1 MKNVIV
7 DIDNNVSDSLKIG
20 RDTLEIGKGIFHS
33 KNFNRYVSES
43 AMQRFKWMS
52 PVSVIMFTNLK
63 AARTVSIS
71 REYPANLENAND
83 FFS

>member
-20 RDTLEIGKGIFHS
+20 KDTLEIGKGNFDS
-33 KNFNRYVSES
+33 ENFNRYVRGST
-43 AMQRFKWMS
+43 MQRFEWMS

-63 AARTVSIS
+63 AARTVSIL
-71 REYPANLENAND
+71 REYPTNLENSND
-83 FFS
+83 FLS